1 MPDSTLWMNAMIKK
15 CFCYIFTFSL
25 AYSASAYGKEKP
37 PRRINQIVNKTI
49 QEVMKKND
57 IPGIAV
63 AVIYQGKYWYFTYGV
78 INTEHNIPVTKHS
91 LFEIGSLSKTFTGVL
106 GGDTL
111 ARGEI
116 NLNDP
121 ARCYWPALIA
131 SKWNNIS
138 LLQLATYTAGGLPW
152 QIPHY
157 VTNESS
163 LLDFYNAWEPH
174 WEPGAKRLYGNSSI
188 GLFGTLA
195 VKPSGMQF
203 EEALKTR
210 VLQLLDM
217 NSTWVNVPEEY
228 LHHYSWGYSNN
239 KPVRLLPGILAAK
252 TYGLIST
259 VRDMA
264 TWVQANMNP
273 EQVKNE
279 TLQQGIKLAQ
289 SRYWRIGSM
298 YQGLGWDI
306 FNWPAETDVVIYCS
320 NRKVALEPQTSVA
333 ITPPVSLVK
342 NSWVHKTGSTRGFG
356 AYVAFIPEKQ
366 IGIVLLANKNYPN
379 DDRIKAAYIIL
390 NALQ

>member
-1 MPDSTLWMNAMIKK
+1 MLKK
-15 CFCYIFTFSL
+15 CFCCIFIFSIANSAY
-25 AYSASAYGKEKP
+25 AYSERKP
-37 PRRINQIVNKTI
+37 PRKVNQVVNKTI
-49 QEVMKKND
+49 QAVMKKND
-57 IPGIAV
+57 IPGFAV
-63 AVIYQGKYWYFTYGV
+63 AVIYQDQSWYFTYGV
-78 INTEHNIPVTKHS
+78 INTEHNIPVTEHS
-91 LFEIGSLSKTFTGVL
+91 LFEIGSVSKTFTGVL

-116 NLNDP
+116 NLDDP
-121 ARCYWPALIA
+121 VRRYWPALMA

-152 QIPHY
+152 KIPNH

-163 LLDFYNAWEPH
+163 LLDFYNSWQPH

-188 GLFGTLA
+188 GLFGVLA
-195 VKPSGMQF
+195 VKPSGMHF

-210 VLQLLDM
+210 VLQPLNM
-217 NSTWVNVPEEY
+217 NSTWVNVPEE
-228 LHHYSWGYSNN
+228 HQQHYSWGYSNN
-239 KPVRLLPGILAAK
+239 KPVRLLPDMLAAN

-264 TWVQANMNP
+264 AWVQANLAP
-273 EQVKNE
+273 ERVQNE

-298 YQGLGWDI
+298 YQGLGWHI
-306 FNWPAETDVVIYCS
+306 FNWPADPDVVMYCS

-342 NSWVHKTGSTRGFG
+342 PSWVHKTGSTRGFG

-379 DDRIKAAYIIL
+379 DDRIKTAYTIL
-390 NALQ
+390 NTLH

>member
-1 MPDSTLWMNAMIKK
+1 MIKK
-15 CFCYIFTFSL
+15 CFRYILIFSL
-25 AYSASAYGKEKP
+25 TYSTFAFSDQKP
-37 PRRINQIVNKTI
+37 PRRMNQIVNKTI

-63 AVIYQGKYWYFTYGV
+63 AVIYRGRSWYFTYGV
-78 INTEHNIPVTKHS
+78 INTEDNTPVTEQS

-121 ARCYWPALIA
+121 ARRYWPALMA

-152 QIPHY
+152 HIPDH

-163 LLDFYNAWEPH
+163 LLDFYNSWQPY
-174 WEPGAKRLYGNSSI
+174 WEPGTKRLYGNSSI
-188 GLFGTLA
+188 GLFGVLA
-195 VKPSGMQF
+195 VKPSGMSF

-210 VLQLLDM
+210 VLQHLNM
-217 NSTWVNVPEEY
+217 NNTWVTVPEEY
-228 LHHYSWGYSNN
+228 QHHYSWGYSNN

-259 VRDMA
+259 VKDMA
-264 TWVQANMNP
+264 AWVQANMDP

-289 SRYWRIGSM
+289 SRYWRIGSI

-306 FNWPAETDVVIYCS
+306 FNWPAEPDVVIYCS
-320 NRKVALEPQTSVA
+320 NRKVTLEPQTAVA
-333 ITPPVSLVK
+333 IAPPVPLVK
-342 NSWVHKTGSTRGFG
+342 SSWVHKTGSTRGFG
-356 AYVAFIPEKQ
+356 AYLAFIPEKQ
-366 IGIVLLANKNYPN
+366 MGIVLLANKNYPN
-379 DDRIKAAYIIL
+379 ADRIKAAYAIL